1 MAAGEKSDNNVI
13 NNKDS
18 AEQTCKALKN
28 IKGKLQI
35 RMKWARL
42 NTT

>member
-1 MAAGEKSDNNVI
+1 MKLWQQGKQVI

-28 IKGKLQI
+28 IKGKQQI
-35 RMKWARL
+35 RKKWARL